1 VFQLAAGGVAVFAVP
16 VVAGAPGDRGERV
29 AGVAGIRQTP
39 GAGVA
44 GGVGPAE
51 EGAGGDDEVDQ
62 PGEGG
67 QAAGGGAGALR
78 AAGAAALVVPVP
90 LVCFAV
96 VFLALVPAV
105 VLAVSAAG
113 VTFAARVFVA
123 AAAPGAR
130 SAVGIVPQCAMDI
143 AINVI

>member
-1 VFQLAAGGVAVFAVP
+1 VPGGGLDDVAGVVRIQQPPGA
-16 VVAGAPGDRGERV
+16 VVAGRVRPAQQGADR
-29 AGVAGIRQTP
+29 
-39 GAGVA
+39 
-44 GGVGPAE
+44 
-51 EGAGGDDEVDQ
+51 DDEVDQ
-62 PGEGG
+62 PGEGS

-78 AAGAAALVVPVP
+78 AAGAAALVVPIS
-90 LVCFAV
+90 LVCLAV
-96 VFLALVPAV
+96 VCLALVPAV